1 MYRRGVHVRAE
12 LGCQGFAFGIGRLAS
27 AGPAAHIAVGYEF
40 TEWFLL
46 AADFGLSMHPT
57 DAPSPPAA
65 TAFQIYTWLAQARF
79 TLPLGV
85 RAALWLSGDFGA
97 GMASGDFL
105 QTYGYRR
112 ADRLGVVYGGALG
125 FDWHLLNPHH
135 SLGVKAAGH
144 LYPQLTASN
153 DERSLALEGTAYLKY
168 VF

>member
-1 MYRRGVHVRAE
+1 
-12 LGCQGFAFGIGRLAS
+12 
-27 AGPAAHIAVGYEF
+27 
-40 TEWFLL
+40 
-46 AADFGLSMHPT
+46 
-57 DAPSPPAA
+57 
-65 TAFQIYTWLAQARF
+65 
-79 TLPLGV
+79 
-85 RAALWLSGDFGA
+85 
-97 GMASGDFL
+97 L